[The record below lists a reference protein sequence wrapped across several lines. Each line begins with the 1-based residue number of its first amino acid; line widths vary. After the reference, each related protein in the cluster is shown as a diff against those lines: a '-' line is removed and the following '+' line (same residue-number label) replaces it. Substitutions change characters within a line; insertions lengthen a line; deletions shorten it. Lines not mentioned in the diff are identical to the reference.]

1 MGRVEA
7 IWITDEGSAP
17 MESQESVQA
26 VANRGIRGDRYM
38 RGTGYYSPY
47 DVCETTF
54 IESEAIEAIRDE
66 QGIDLSDG
74 RHRRNFV
81 TSGVAVHDLL
91 DQRFRVGRAVFEGT
105 RPRPPCVHV
114 EQVAGEEGVS
124 RALTDGRG
132 GICAR
137 VAESGRVES
146 GDELEVLGPVE
157 DPDGLIQAI
166 RERVT
171 GG

>member
-1 MGRVEA
+1 MANVEA
-7 IWITDEGSAP
+7 IYITDEGSAP
-17 MESQESVQA
+17 MESRQEVQA

-54 IESEAIEAIRDE
+54 IESEAIEEIRDQ
-66 QGIDLSDG
+66 QGIDLTDG

-81 TSGVAVHDLL
+81 TRGVDVHDLL
-91 DQRFRVGRAVFEGT
+91 DQRFRVGGAVFEGT

-137 VAESGRVES
+137 VADSGAVAV
-146 GDELEVLGPVE
+146 GDEVEPLGPVE
-157 DPDGLIQAI
+157 DPDGLIAAI
-166 RERVT
+166 RDRLT
-171 GG
+171 G

>member
-1 MGRVEA
+1 MANVEA

-17 MESQESVQA
+17 MESQEWVQA

-54 IESEAIEAIRDE
+54 IESEAIEAIRDQ
-66 QGIDLSDG
+66 QGIDLTDG

-81 TSGVAVHDLL
+81 TRGVDVHDLL
-91 DQRFRVGRAVFEGT
+91 DQRFRVGGAVFEGT

-137 VAESGRVES
+137 VADSGRVEV
-146 GDELEVLGPVE
+146 GDELQVLGPVE
-157 DPDGLIQAI
+157 DPDGLIAAI
-166 RERVT
+166 RDRLS
-171 GG
+171 G

>member
-1 MGRVEA
+1 MGRIEA

-17 MESQESVQA
+17 MESQEAVQA
-26 VANRGIRGDRYM
+26 VADRGIRGDRYM

-54 IESEAIEAIRDE
+54 IESEAIEQIRDK
-66 QGIDLSDG
+66 QGIDLTDG

-81 TSGVAVHDLL
+81 TAGVEVHDLL
-91 DQRFRVGRAVFEGT
+91 DQRFRVGSAVFEGT

-114 EQVAGEEGVS
+114 EEVAGEEGVS
-124 RALTDGRG
+124 RALMDGRG

-137 VAESGRVES
+137 VDESGRVAV
-146 GDELEVLGPVE
+146 GDELELLGPVE
-157 DPDGLIQAI
+157 DPDGLIEAI
-166 RERVT
+166 RDRLS
-171 GG
+171 G